1 MGSPVKKKLFYQTM
15 AFILPFVILSIAA
28 TAIVLSV
35 TTHRFYKKTILQDYT
50 NIINTAG
57 NGISL
62 FMDNARLDVESL
74 ARVMASLKLD
84 SWEKDIAL
92 TAFLHQNPQFMN
104 IDIVSANGGV
114 TSSAPSSDPLAD
126 PAPVASHP
134 DLMDRALSGQTAVSK
149 VMKDENSLPHV
160 DFYVPVFRLGKVDEI
175 LRAHLS
181 LKFIW
186 DTLEGIRI
194 GKKGQVYVMDG
205 SGRVI
210 AHREI
215 HRVFQSPCALTPE
228 TLKAIRE
235 QSGPVEWVETCDG
248 ALYNL
253 GIYLP
258 GLDWIVA
265 LTQPRKEVY
274 QYLYE
279 NSFWAALISLVIA
292 ACVILRGWWGT
303 RRLLAP
309 IKTLHRQVMD
319 IGRGNL
325 DQTIAI
331 DREDEIGD
339 LGIAFNKMTVSL
351 KKYLEQEIETARAM
365 AHAKNL
371 AALGTV
377 ASKVSH
383 EMGNFLFGLQMMISG
398 LKKEPLSQN
407 GLNTLKTIENEMAQ
421 TRIFIHAYM
430 NFAKKPALNFTRRS
444 LDGVIREVLETL
456 RPKADERE
464 IGLALDWDPAIP
476 PIRLAPVLMNQV
488 FTNLVKNSLEAMEGG
503 PGTLTIT
510 GKAAGEQLLV
520 SIADTGP
527 GMDAETL
534 EKLFEPFFSTKGVL
548 GNGLGLAI
556 AKSNIEAHGGTIEC
570 VSGPGK
576 GAEFL
581 IRLPMES

>member
-1 MGSPVKKKLFYQTM
+1 
-15 AFILPFVILSIAA
+15 
-28 TAIVLSV
+28 
-35 TTHRFYKKTILQDYT
+35 
-50 NIINTAG
+50 
-57 NGISL
+57 
-62 FMDNARLDVESL
+62 
-74 ARVMASLKLD
+74 
-84 SWEKDIAL
+84 
-92 TAFLHQNPQFMN
+92 
-104 IDIVSANGGV
+104 
-114 TSSAPSSDPLAD
+114 
-126 PAPVASHP
+126 
-134 DLMDRALSGQTAVSK
+134 
-149 VMKDENSLPHV
+149 
-160 DFYVPVFRLGKVDEI
+160 
-175 LRAHLS
+175 
-181 LKFIW
+181 
-186 DTLEGIRI
+186 
-194 GKKGQVYVMDG
+194 
-205 SGRVI
+205 
-210 AHREI
+210 
-215 HRVFQSPCALTPE
+215 
-228 TLKAIRE
+228 
-235 QSGPVEWVETCDG
+235 VEWVETCDG

-253 GIYLP
+253 GIYIP

-292 ACVILRGWWGT
+292 ACAIFRGWWGT

-351 KKYLEQEIETARAM
+351 KKYLEQEIETARAL

-398 LKKEPLSQN
+398 LKKESLSGN
-407 GLNTLKTIENEMAQ
+407 GRNILKTIESEMAQ
-421 TRIFIHAYM
+421 TRKFIQAYM
-430 NFAKKPALNFTRRS
+430 NFAKKPALTFTRRS

-456 RPKADERE
+456 RPEVDGPEADERK
-464 IGLALDWDPAIP
+464 IAVTLDWDPAIP
-476 PIRLAPVLMNQV
+476 PIRLDPVLMNQV
-488 FTNLVKNSLEAMEGG
+488 FTNLVKNSLEAMDSAGK
-503 PGTLTIT
+503 LTIT
-510 GKAAGEQLLV
+510 GKAAGEHLLV
-520 SIADTGP
+520 SVADTGP

-548 GNGLGLAI
+548 GNGLGLANV
-556 AKSNIEAHGGTIEC
+556 KSNIEAHGGTIEC

-581 IRLPMES
+581 IRLPMEP